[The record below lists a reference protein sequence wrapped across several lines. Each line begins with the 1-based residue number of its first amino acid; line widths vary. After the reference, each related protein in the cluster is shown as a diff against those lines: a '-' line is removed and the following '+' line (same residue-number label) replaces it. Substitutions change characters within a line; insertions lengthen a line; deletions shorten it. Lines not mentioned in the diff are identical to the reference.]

1 MSEEVLRR
9 VIRLTLVEAV
19 SSRAPVRSAKAM
31 STGACHLSPAVTPS
45 LSLDSHPPA
54 HNLNLVVAA
63 GHLCI
68 FFLDRYRAFLYK
80 LPDDTPLRGRSHM
93 GVEVTL
99 IDAPAMNTYEDI
111 TAELSNYSETGW
123 IPSTVLALCIC
134 PAVRLIGF
142 DDNSIHR
149 CTEVDAANGPRST
162 CRLPDSSWCS

>member
-68 FFLDRYRAFLYK
+68 FFHDRYRAFLYK

-123 IPSTVLALCIC
+123 IPSTVLALCI
-134 PAVRLIGF
+134 
-142 DDNSIHR
+142 
-149 CTEVDAANGPRST
+149 
-162 CRLPDSSWCS
+162 